1 MRPRVSPLALLIL
14 SASVGLSETR
24 HFAIGCGELNRP
36 AATYLKQH
44 GLMIFP
50 SSHAKEAMVGRD
62 AARPWTDADGK
73 LISDF
78 QVYWSYAQRKG
89 ADRPPFGVWRLRLA
103 HYRPDGKI
111 ESASEEGGCVVEF
124 RLRFETSG
132 ANMVTIL
139 GVDSIWG
146 YASNGRLERE
156 YLDGIS
162 AELSRRK

>member
-1 MRPRVSPLALLIL
+1 
-14 SASVGLSETR
+14 
-24 HFAIGCGELNRP
+24 
-36 AATYLKQH
+36 
-44 GLMIFP
+44 
-50 SSHAKEAMVGRD
+50 VGRD